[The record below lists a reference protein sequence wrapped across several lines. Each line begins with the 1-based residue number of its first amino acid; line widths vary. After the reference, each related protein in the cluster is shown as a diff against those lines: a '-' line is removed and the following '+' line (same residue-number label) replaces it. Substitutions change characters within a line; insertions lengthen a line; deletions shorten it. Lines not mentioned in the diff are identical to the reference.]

1 MLLVVKRLLGFCVV
15 ITGLEVVCGISFDD
29 AVRYTGVE
37 LARQDIKDRLVAGDI
52 RNQEELTN
60 LIAGSLKD
68 QGREYNVNNANEEL
82 AIIYNNY

>member
-1 MLLVVKRLLGFCVV
+1 MRRV
-15 ITGLEVVCGISFDD
+15 SFDE
-29 AVRYTGVE
+29 AVRYAGVE